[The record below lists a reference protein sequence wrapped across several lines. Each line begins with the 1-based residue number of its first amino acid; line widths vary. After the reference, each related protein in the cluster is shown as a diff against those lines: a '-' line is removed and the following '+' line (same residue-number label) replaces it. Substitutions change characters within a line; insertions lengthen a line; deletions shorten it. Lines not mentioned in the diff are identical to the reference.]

1 MHSKSYWKRSM
12 GIGVSLALFVLAG
25 NAFGQDV
32 SKAEDAAL
40 NQAVSSQEVVP
51 PPRDGTGAGTEA
63 FSGIEAAVADDK
75 AAEFAE
81 TIESASEVWKLLS
94 LSPSTSG
101 AGRAL

>member
-40 NQAVSSQEVVP
+40 NQAVSSQEVIP
-51 PPRDGTGAGTEA
+51 PPRDGTGAGVEA
-63 FSGIEAAVADDK
+63 FGGIEAAVADDGSVPVTGEYPIIVTRD
-75 AAEFAE
+75 AWAVREN
-81 TIESASEVWKLLS
+81 
-94 LSPSTSG
+94 
-101 AGRAL
+101 